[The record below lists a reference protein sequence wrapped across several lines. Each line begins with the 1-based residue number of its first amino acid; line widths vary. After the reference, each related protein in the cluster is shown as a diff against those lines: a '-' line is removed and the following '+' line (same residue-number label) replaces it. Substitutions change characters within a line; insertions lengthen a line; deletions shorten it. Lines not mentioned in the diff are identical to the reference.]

1 MTVPELKINRTEPA
15 EPTRNDLSGMHVTE
29 AGEGVLQTPCGEFDS
44 HRLQILPLIESLR
57 RFTHLRHF
65 QQGEI
70 VMFRVLRN
78 RTAAVNC
85 HSNRQSISGT
95 RFVSTSTRKDHDYV
109 SAKKRVKTTRKRTTL
124 HAA

>member
-65 QQGEI
+65 Q
-70 VMFRVLRN
+70 
-78 RTAAVNC
+78 
-85 HSNRQSISGT
+85 
-95 RFVSTSTRKDHDYV
+95 
-109 SAKKRVKTTRKRTTL
+109 
-124 HAA
+124 